1 MAEYRIRDLEILT
14 GIKAHTLRIWEKRYG
29 LVQPDRTDTQIRT
42 YTDQELTTLLNIAL
56 LNKNGLKISKI
67 AEMSPDELYKK
78 VCELKNDP
86 VRDGSTELLILALVE
101 LDESIFH
108 KTFDELIDKYG
119 MIRTF
124 SEFIIPFLDRIGVMW
139 QVGTIN
145 PAQEHFIS
153 ILIRQ
158 KLIVATDKLPVVQ
171 ESHETAMLFLPE
183 HEWHEIGLLF
193 YNYTLRSRNIK
204 TIYLG
209 QSVPYDSLVECIKK
223 LEPSCLISSWVTAV
237 DPNFMKHY
245 FKELKSQF
253 PSLKILAGGYQMG
266 EHHSHLIHFVDSISS
281 SEDLNKY
288 FPI

>member
-1 MAEYRIRDLEILT
+1 MAEYKIRDLEILT

-67 AEMSPDELYKK
+67 AEMSADELSKK
-78 VCELKNDP
+78 VTELKNDP
-86 VRDGSTELLILALVE
+86 VSDGSTEMLILALVE
-101 LDESIFH
+101 LDELLFH
-108 KTFDELIDKYG
+108 KTFDELIEKHG
-119 MIRTF
+119 MIHTF
-124 SEFIIPFLDRIGVMW
+124 SNYIIPFLDRIGVMW

-158 KLIVATDKLPVVQ
+158 KLIVATDKLPIIQ
-171 ESHETAMLFLPE
+171 DAAETAMLFLPE

-193 YNYTLRSRNIK
+193 YNYTLRSRNVK

-209 QSVPYDSLVECIKK
+209 QSVPYDSVIECVRK
-223 LEPSCLISSWVTAV
+223 LKPTIIISSWVTSV
-237 DPNFMKHY
+237 DSNFMKHY
-245 FKELKSQF
+245 FEDLKRQF
-253 PSLKILAGGYQMG
+253 PDLRILAGGCQMG
-266 EHHSHLIHFVDSISS
+266 QHHETLGKLVYPISRA
-281 SEDLNKY
+281 EDLEKH

>member
-1 MAEYRIRDLEILT
+1 MAEYKIRDLEILT

-67 AEMSPDELYKK
+67 AEMSSEELTNK
-78 VCELKNDP
+78 VCEIKNDP
-86 VRDGSTELLILALVE
+86 VSDGSTEMLVLALLE
-101 LDESIFH
+101 LDEFLFH
-108 KTFDELIDKYG
+108 KTFDDLTEKHG
-119 MIRTF
+119 MVKTF
-124 SEFIIPFLDRIGVMW
+124 SNYIIPFLDRIGIMW

-145 PAQEHFIS
+145 PAQEHFMS

-158 KLIVATDKLPVVQ
+158 KLIVSIDRLPIIEDSKEKV
-171 ESHETAMLFLPE
+171 MLFLPE

-193 YNYTLRSRNIK
+193 YNYSLRSRNIK

-209 QSVPYDSLVECIKK
+209 QSVPYDSVIECIEK
-223 LEPSCLISSWVTAV
+223 LKPTTLISSWVTSV
-237 DPNFMKHY
+237 DPTFMKHY
-245 FKELKSQF
+245 FEDLKRHF
-253 PSLKILAGGYQMG
+253 PDLKILAGGFQMS
-266 EHHSHLIHFVDSISS
+266 EHHTQLSHLVEPISS
-281 SEDLNKY
+281 AADLDIF